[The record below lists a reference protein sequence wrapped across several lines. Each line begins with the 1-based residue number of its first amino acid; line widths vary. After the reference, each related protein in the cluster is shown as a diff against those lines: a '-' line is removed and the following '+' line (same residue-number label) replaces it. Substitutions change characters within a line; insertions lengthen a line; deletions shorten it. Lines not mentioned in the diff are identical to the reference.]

1 LLQIA
6 PQLMY
11 SDNPMVTLLMQN
23 ALIGPG
29 EFFDVA

>member
-11 SDNPMVTLLMQN
+11 SDNLMVMLPMQN
-23 ALIGPG
+23 ALTGPG
-29 EFFDVA
+29 VFFDVA